1 MNRMTCGAKPIPRQF
16 ATAGALVLALAVA
29 SLAGC
34 GQEGKTI
41 QTDLPVLGVAYDATV
56 ATVSTDT
63 TSGAVTATANVKF
76 KVLTTYANGCEARGG
91 LELRRENPAAPFL
104 YVITPLARYTADEE
118 CNIGAAGDTLQTI
131 TVRSLSLRLPPSG
144 SVDSVARFEV
154 RGFGAPPIRFDLHFD
169 DVSNNDM
176 TTGFYVNVEDKDTGA
191 PIDGANVRVER
202 FGTPDVL
209 SEGPTAGGGRYAF
222 DVPCAGTAGEDHDRY
237 VVKVSYA
244 GRITI
249 FRAAEHPALCKRRE
263 IIFVRV

>member
-1 MNRMTCGAKPIPRQF
+1 MNRTTHGAQPIPRRF
-16 ATAGALVLALAVA
+16 ATAGALVLALAAA

-41 QTDLPVLGVAYDATV
+41 QTDLPVLGVAYDATEV
-56 ATVSTDT
+56 TATTDT
-63 TSGAVTATANVKF
+63 TTGAVTAVANVKF

-91 LELRRENPAAPFL
+91 LELRRENPAGPALF
-104 YVITPLARYTADEE
+104 VITPLARYTADEE

-131 TVRSLSLRLPPSG
+131 TVRGLSLRLPPSS

-169 DVSNNDM
+169 DTTNDT
-176 TTGFYVNVEDKDTGA
+176 TTGFTVNVEDKDTGA

-209 SEGPTAGGGRYAF
+209 SEGPTAGGGRYTF
-222 DVPCAGTAGEDHDRY
+222 DVPCSGTAGSDQDRY

-263 IIFVRV
+263 TIFIRV